1 MSKMFILFSK
11 FIEDEMVLRVKKG
24 VISTQD
30 YQKLRATTGWD
41 MFHDKVVERSLSAD
55 LFSVSIYDGE
65 DIIGCGR
72 VIGDGLMYFYIQ
84 DIIVSPEYQKKGI
97 GTKIMLEIEKFL
109 KKRTVNNSFIGLM
122 AARGVREFYRKF
134 GYSERSPERPG
145 MCKIVKK

>member
-1 MSKMFILFSK
+1 MFILFDK
-11 FIEDEMVLRVKKG
+11 FYEVEMDFKVKKG
-24 VISTQD
+24 VLSTAD

-55 LFSVSIYDGE
+55 LFSVSIYDCDE
-65 DIIGCGR
+65 IIGCGR

-84 DIIVSPEYQKKGI
+84 DIIVDPVYQKKGI

-109 KKRTVNNSFIGLM
+109 NKKTVNNSFIGLM
-122 AARGVREFYRKF
+122 AARGVREFYKKF

-145 MCKIVKK
+145 MCKVIKK

>member
-1 MSKMFILFSK
+1 MFILFDK
-11 FIEDEMVLRVKKG
+11 FYEVEMGFKVKKG
-24 VISTQD
+24 VLSTPD

-55 LFSVSIYDGE
+55 LFSVSIYDCDE
-65 DIIGCGR
+65 IIGCGR

-84 DIIVSPEYQKKGI
+84 DIIVDPVYQKKGI

-109 KKRTVNNSFIGLM
+109 NKKTVNNSFIGLM
-122 AARGVREFYRKF
+122 AARGVREFYKKF

-145 MCKIVKK
+145 MCKVIKK